1 MTTPSDSTS
10 DIPSGATSGA
20 TAVIATA
27 SGAGSPA
34 AADGSAAAP
43 RPGTLRTRLRA
54 LRRNR
59 LALTGA
65 VIAAVF
71 VLVALCAP
79 LIAPYD
85 PARPDFG
92 AALAPPSW
100 AHWLGTDDLGRDQLS
115 RVIHGARASM
125 QVGLLAVVLAFLVGV
140 PLGLAAGFYGKYAD
154 SAVSRLTDT
163 LLAFPFLVL
172 AVGLAAVLGP
182 SLLNAT
188 IAIGISQVPAV
199 IRIARAETLRLKH
212 LDYVGAALVN
222 GGGDATALFRHI
234 LPNATSALIVQATVG
249 IPSAII
255 GEALLSFLG
264 LGVQPPAPS
273 LGVMLSGAQ
282 PFLGPAPWM
291 AVFPGLAIVAATL
304 AFNLLGDG
312 LRDVL
317 DPRGATR

>member
-1 MTTPSDSTS
+1 MTTP
-10 DIPSGATSGA
+10 DIPAA
-20 TAVIATA
+20 
-27 SGAGSPA
+27 PA
-34 AADGSAAAP
+34 ATGPGAAPGPASAMGPAGAPSAGPEGP

-54 LRRNR
+54 LRKNR

-125 QVGLLAVVLAFLVGV
+125 QVGLLAVLLAFVVGV
-140 PLGLAAGFYGKYAD
+140 PLGLAAGYYGKYAD

-199 IRIARAETLRLKH
+199 IRIARAETLRLKT
-212 LDYVGAALVN
+212 LDYVGAAVVN
-222 GGGDATALFRHI
+222 GGGDGTVLFRHI

-249 IPSAII
+249 IPAAII